1 MFQALDV
8 PDVEDIRK
16 YHSNNIESIKMVI
29 QVLRFGLENNTKEYE
44 QLQVQVM
51 SQRKIVDAQEQ
62 DIKSRYGISDR
73 NVDDLLR
80 SGNLDIQWMEPI
92 IKSR

>member
-1 MFQALDV
+1 
-8 PDVEDIRK
+8 
-16 YHSNNIESIKMVI
+16 MVI